1 MTDSDFYNIETD
13 DMPALMSTGGVPMPV
28 EELPHSTQ
36 VFIGEMIDQLRRLH
50 AENPLGFEVAFNFV
64 AARKHWQEV
73 DQQDAERCTE
83 CGHLPGPLFAALNG
97 CKCWCHSAAG
107 DLG

>member
-1 MTDSDFYNIETD
+1 MADRDFYSIEPDT
-13 DMPALMSTGGVPMPV
+13 MPARVLIGGANMAVD
-28 EELPHSTQ
+28 ELPPDTQ
-36 VFIGEMIDQLRRLH
+36 VFISEMIDQLRRLH
-50 AENPLGFEVAFNFV
+50 AENPLGFEVAFAFV
-64 AARKHWQEV
+64 AARKHWQEM

-83 CGHLPGPLFAALNG
+83 CGHLPGPLFASFNG